1 MDNSALR
8 AEIAAQLKDEA
19 QQLLEQSG
27 LLALLQQRFGETMIT
42 GSAGY
47 DLMVWRDIDIHLP
60 CSEERVTEW
69 AALASEVAAELGR
82 TGFALHRA
90 EYINDYLDPTP
101 GGAGLYWGFSLR
113 DRAGNPWRC
122 DIWGWEPF
130 DYAVRQA
137 RDDNFRADLVGC
149 DRDLILRLKH
159 EALARDGYYGTLVTS
174 FDIYEFAMAGAGQT
188 LEELEAWKG
197 IA

>member
-1 MDNSALR
+1 MDDGALR
-8 AEIAAQLKDEA
+8 AEIAAQLRDEA
-19 QQLLEQSG
+19 RELLTESG
-27 LLALLQQRFGETMIT
+27 LLALLQQRFGEAMIT

-47 DLMVWRDIDIHLP
+47 DLMVWRDIDILLP
-60 CSEERVTEW
+60 CSEERVSEW
-69 AALASEVAAELGR
+69 VGLAAELAAEFGR
-82 TGFALHRA
+82 TGFVLHRA
-90 EYINDYLDPTP
+90 EFINDYLDPTP

-159 EALARDGYYGTLVTS
+159 EALARPGYYGTLVTS
-174 FDIYEFAMAGAGQT
+174 FDIYEFALAGAGQT

>member
-1 MDNSALR
+1 MNDSVLR
-8 AEIAAQLKDEA
+8 AEIAAQLRDEA
-19 QQLLEQSG
+19 RALLAESG
-27 LLALLQQRFGETMIT
+27 LLALLEQRFGELTMT
-42 GSAGY
+42 GSASY

-60 CSEERVTEW
+60 CSEERVSEW
-69 AALASEVAAELGR
+69 AGFAADIAGELTR
-82 TGFALHRA
+82 NGFALHRA
-90 EYINDYLDPTP
+90 EYSNDYLDPTP
-101 GGAGLYWGFSLR
+101 GGAGLYWGLSLT

-122 DIWGWEPF
+122 DLWGWEPF

-137 RDDNFRADLVGC
+137 RDDNFRADLVNC

-174 FDIYEFAMAGAGQT
+174 FDIYEFALAGAGRT